1 MDAPLASTY
10 GRLMKTLADENAA
23 AARADKA
30 EQKIT
35 ILEQKHI
42 KAIARE
48 CMQADAI
55 KTSHELEYQ
64 EQERRME
71 RIAEQKDV
79 LQESIFK
86 LNTKLLVSRKVQ
98 AGTRAKVKRLE
109 GEMEAILKE
118 VEKLKNTRGEKRK
131 ANDDAGGER
140 RIKVDPTILEFD

>member
-1 MDAPLASTY
+1 MDAPPASTY
-10 GRLMKTLADENAA
+10 GRIMKTLADENAVA
-23 AARADKA
+23 KKARANKA
-30 EQKIT
+30 EEKIT

-55 KTSHELEYQ
+55 KTRHELEYQ

-79 LQESIFK
+79 LQERIFK

-98 AGTRAKVKRLE
+98 AGTRAE
-109 GEMEAILKE
+109 E

-131 ANDDAGGER
+131 ANDDARGER
-140 RIKVDPTILEFD
+140 RIKADPAMLIYD